1 MWSSSKAAQKVFLK
15 ILLKRVNHFLKEQLP
30 ECSLHEMWSSSK
42 AAQKVFFKNLSEES
56 KPLFGGAASRMFCT
70 CDVKQ
75 LKMYF
80 LKILLK
86 RVKHFL
92 KGPLVECSLHEMW
105 SSSKSIFKNLS
116 EESKTLFGGMAS
128 RMFYTHFPWSR
139 DTGQAFKNYKSRW
152 SLLTV
157 QSCFNSH
164 RGNTSKFL
172 LKRVDHFFGCSIQKV
187 LYMRCEAAQKQL
199 KKYF

>member
-1 MWSSSKAAQKVFLK
+1 
-15 ILLKRVNHFLKEQLP
+15 
-30 ECSLHEMWSSSK
+30 
-42 AAQKVFFKNLSEES
+42 
-56 KPLFGGAASRMFCT
+56 MFCT

-80 LKILLK
+80 FKNLTEESKTL
-86 RVKHFL
+86 L

-116 EESKTLFGGMAS
+116 EESKTLFGGMDS
-128 RMFYTHFPWSR
+128 RMYCTHFPWSR

-187 LYMRCEAAQKQL
+187 LYMRCEAAQNQF
-199 KKYF
+199 KKYFFKILLKRVDHFFWVQLPEGSLHEMWNSSKAAQKVFFLNLTEESKPLFEGTASRSFSNKQVTY

>member
-1 MWSSSKAAQKVFLK
+1 MRCEPAQKQLQKYFLK
-15 ILLKRVNHFLKEQLP
+15 ILLKRVDHFLMAWLP
-30 ECSLHEMWSSSK
+30 ECSVHEMWSSSK

-92 KGPLVECSLHEMW
+92 KGPLVECSLHQMW
-105 SSSKSIFKNLS
+105 SSSKSSTPTFLDHVTRDRH
-116 EESKTLFGGMAS
+116 SKTIKAGEV
-128 RMFYTHFPWSR
+128 Y
-139 DTGQAFKNYKSRW
+139 
-152 SLLTV
+152 
-157 QSCFNSH
+157 
-164 RGNTSKFL
+164 
-172 LKRVDHFFGCSIQKV
+172 
-187 LYMRCEAAQKQL
+187 
-199 KKYF
+199 

>member
-1 MWSSSKAAQKVFLK
+1 MRCEAAQ
-15 ILLKRVNHFLKEQLP
+15 N
-30 ECSLHEMWSSSK
+30 
-42 AAQKVFFKNLSEES
+42 VFFKNL
-56 KPLFGGAASRMFCT
+56 T
-70 CDVKQ
+70 
-75 LKMYF
+75 
-80 LKILLK
+80 
-86 RVKHFL
+86 
-92 KGPLVECSLHEMW
+92 
-105 SSSKSIFKNLS
+105 
-116 EESKTLFGGMAS
+116 EESKTLFEGTAC
-128 RMFYTHFPWSR
+128 RMFFTSDVKQLKKFYTHFPWSR

-199 KKYF
+199 KKYFFLNLTEESRSLFLGAASRRFFTWDVKQLKSSSKSIFFNLTEESKPLFEGTASRSFSNKQVTY